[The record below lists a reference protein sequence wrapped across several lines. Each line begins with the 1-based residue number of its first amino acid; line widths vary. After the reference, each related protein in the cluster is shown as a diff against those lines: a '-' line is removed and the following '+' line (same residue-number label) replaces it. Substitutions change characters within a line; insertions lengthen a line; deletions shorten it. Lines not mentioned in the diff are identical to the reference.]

1 MWLKKSVILDQGE
14 NETIVREG
22 EWGESLIIGEL
33 LVILE
38 TYTLDDVLG
47 GIAVYNYTNQA
58 PIKYERITYF
68 FFKVFTAIRICDTM
82 ATRER
87 FHVVLHET
95 ASQPFQ
101 HVLSEHQHMRKWESN
116 NGHQ

>member
-1 MWLKKSVILDQGE
+1 M
-14 NETIVREG
+14 
-22 EWGESLIIGEL
+22 
-33 LVILE
+33 ILE

-47 GIAVYNYTNQA
+47 GIAVANLVIIIIKRPLNMREL
-58 PIKYERITYF
+58 PISFI
-68 FFKVFTAIRICDTM
+68 KVFTAIRICDTM

-101 HVLSEHQHMRKWESN
+101 HVLSEHQHMRK
-116 NGHQ
+116 